1 MYYRGHKFRH
11 ELKYYINYCDYLALR
26 SRLKL
31 LMKPDPNSGING
43 DYMIRSLYFDDL
55 KDTALYEKAAG
66 IRIRHKY
73 RIRTYNLS
81 DSVIKLERKNK
92 VGGYI
97 NKESAR
103 LSRETVDAIMRND
116 FGGLD
121 TADILIRDFKMSIM
135 GDGLRP
141 KVIVDYDREAYVCS
155 FSDTRV
161 TFDKELR
168 VPITSNDIFDSSIP
182 TEILVKMPRL
192 IMEVKFNEFL
202 PEHIRGALEFGASE
216 RSAISKYVICRLAK
230 NNI

>member
-1 MYYRGHKFRH
+1 MHYRGHKFRH

-31 LMKPDPNSGING
+31 LMKPDPNAGING

-55 KDTALYEKAAG
+55 NDTALYEKAAG
-66 IRIRHKY
+66 VRIRHKY

-97 NKESAR
+97 NKESAA
-103 LSRETVDAIMRND
+103 LSRETVEALMRND

-121 TADILIRDFKMSIM
+121 TANILIRDFYMAIR

-155 FSDTRV
+155 FSDTRI

-168 VPITSNDIFDSSIP
+168 VPMTSNDIFDSAIP
-182 TEILVKMPRL
+182 AEILVRMPRL

-216 RSAISKYVICRLAK
+216 RCAISKYVICRLAK

>member
-11 ELKYYINYCDYLALR
+11 ELKYYINYCDYLVLR

-31 LMKPDPNSGING
+31 LMKPDPNAGEKG

-55 KDTALYEKAAG
+55 KDSALYEKAAG
-66 IRIRHKY
+66 IRTRHKY
-73 RIRTYNLS
+73 RIRTYNFS
-81 DSVIKLERKNK
+81 DRVIKLERKNK
-92 VGGYI
+92 VDGYI
-97 NKESAR
+97 NKEAAP
-103 LSRETVDAIMRND
+103 LSRETVEAIMNNDYRALDKDNPLICDFYMAIRND
-116 FGGLD
+116 VLQ
-121 TADILIRDFKMSIM
+121 
-135 GDGLRP
+135 P

-168 VPITSNDIFDSSIP
+168 VARTSNDLFDADIP
-182 TEILVKMPRL
+182 TDILVKMPRL

-202 PEHIRGALEFGASE
+202 PEYIREALELGASE
-216 RSAISKYVICRLAK
+216 HCAISKYVICRLAK

>member
-31 LMKPDPNSGING
+31 LMKPDPNAGING

-103 LSRETVDAIMRND
+103 LSRETVDALMRND
-116 FGGLD
+116 LVGLD
-121 TADILIRDFKMSIM
+121 TDDILIRDFKMSIM
-135 GDGLRP
+135 NDGLRP

-168 VPITSNDIFDSSIP
+168 VPMTSNDIFDASIP

-192 IMEVKFNEFL
+192 IMEVKFNE
-202 PEHIRGALEFGASE
+202 
-216 RSAISKYVICRLAK
+216 
-230 NNI
+230 